1 MYAADGCSAIPAAI
15 SGDDIY
21 AAISGEART
30 SQATEMS

>member
-1 MYAADGCSAIPAAI
+1 MYAADGCSVFYAAI
-15 SGDDIY
+15 SCDDII